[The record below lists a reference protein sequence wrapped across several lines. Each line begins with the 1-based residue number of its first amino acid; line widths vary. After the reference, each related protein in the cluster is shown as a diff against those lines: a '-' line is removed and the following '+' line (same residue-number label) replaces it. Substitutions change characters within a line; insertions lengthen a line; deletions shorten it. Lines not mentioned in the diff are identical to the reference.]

1 MGVVEPD
8 RRLLMQEKKKLN
20 VAVNWPNLETRAEKL
35 ERKKRARKMWAKST
49 PEPLVLANIS
59 KNHMDYGM
67 SPAEHLRAK
76 AERLAV
82 VALGNPCA
90 EIVL

>member
-1 MGVVEPD
+1 
-8 RRLLMQEKKKLN
+8 MQETTQPEQRKKLD
-20 VAVNWPNLETRAEKL
+20 VAVNWPNLETREEKL
-35 ERKKRARKMWAKST
+35 ARKKRAREMWYKST

-76 AERLAV
+76 AERLV
-82 VALGNPCA
+82 
-90 EIVL
+90 

>member
-1 MGVVEPD
+1 
-8 RRLLMQEKKKLN
+8 MQETKQLRKRMN

-35 ERKKRARKMWAKST
+35 ARKKRAREMWYKST

-76 AERLAV
+76 QERAEK
-82 VALGNPCA
+82 
-90 EIVL
+90 

>member
-1 MGVVEPD
+1 
-8 RRLLMQEKKKLN
+8 MQETKQPRKRMN

-35 ERKKRARKMWAKST
+35 ARKKRAREMWYKST

-76 AERLAV
+76 QERAE
-82 VALGNPCA
+82 NNS
-90 EIVL
+90 

>member
-1 MGVVEPD
+1 
-8 RRLLMQEKKKLN
+8 MQEPVQNEPRKRTSN
-20 VAVNWPNLETRAEKL
+20 GQVNFPNLETRAEKL
-35 ERKKRARKMWAKST
+35 ARKRRARDMFYRSQ

-76 AERLAV
+76 AERLA
-82 VALGNPCA
+82 
-90 EIVL
+90 

>member
-1 MGVVEPD
+1 
-8 RRLLMQEKKKLN
+8 MQETTQPEQRKKLD
-20 VAVNWPNLETRAEKL
+20 VVVNWPNLETREEKL
-35 ERKKRARKMWAKST
+35 ARKKRAREMWYKST

-76 AERLAV
+76 AERLV
-82 VALGNPCA
+82 
-90 EIVL
+90 

>member
-1 MGVVEPD
+1 
-8 RRLLMQEKKKLN
+8 MQETKQLRKRMN

-35 ERKKRARKMWAKST
+35 ARKKRAREMWYKST

-76 AERLAV
+76 QERAE
-82 VALGNPCA
+82 NNS
-90 EIVL
+90 

>member
-1 MGVVEPD
+1 
-8 RRLLMQEKKKLN
+8 MQETKQPRKRMD

-35 ERKKRARKMWAKST
+35 ARKKRAREMWYKST

-76 AERLAV
+76 QERAE
-82 VALGNPCA
+82 NNS
-90 EIVL
+90 

>member
-1 MGVVEPD
+1 
-8 RRLLMQEKKKLN
+8 MQETKQRKQRKLD

-35 ERKKRARKMWAKST
+35 ARKRRARDMFYRSC
-49 PEPLVLANIS
+49 PEPLILANIS

-76 AERLAV
+76 AERLA
-82 VALGNPCA
+82 LK
-90 EIVL
+90 

>member
-1 MGVVEPD
+1 
-8 RRLLMQEKKKLN
+8 MQETVQDEPQKKTSN
-20 VAVNWPNLETRAEKL
+20 GQVNFPNLETRAEKL
-35 ERKKRARKMWAKST
+35 ARKRRARHMFSRSQ

-76 AERLAV
+76 AERLE
-82 VALGNPCA
+82 NNS
-90 EIVL
+90 